1 MLAAASRAAYTR
13 DMKWWRAGVRQYP
26 LVVATLGVAVVG
38 GILTAAGAGDVARW
52 VVSGYALAIA
62 AVQAVAM
69 VRELR
74 AGTWGIDILAV
85 TAIAATVAVG
95 QHWAALVIV
104 LMLTG
109 GVALEDYAAGRAR
122 RELSALLAAA
132 PQTAHALGPDGAVH
146 DVPVDAVRP
155 GDEIVVKP
163 GEVVPVDGDLL
174 SAAATLDESSL
185 TGESMPVERVTGDT
199 LLSGSVNGAA
209 GIRMRATAA
218 ASESQYQHIVALV
231 REASESKAPF
241 VRLADRVAVPF
252 TAVALLLA
260 GAAWAVSGD
269 PARFAEVLV
278 VATPCPLLI
287 ATPVAFMAG
296 MSRASKNGIIVKNGG
311 ALERLARVR
320 TAAFDKTG
328 TLTHGHPQ
336 VVGVEPR
343 DGLPPDELL
352 RLAASVEQ
360 YSNHSLA
367 ASIVAAATSRGL
379 ALSPGRGVREKTGHG
394 VGANVGGHT
403 VAVGKEAYIAGLVG
417 GPGVEPVELEPGQ
430 LAVHVAVDGVHAGA
444 VTLADAVRAESLHT
458 VTRLRQL
465 GVHHTVMLTGDGE
478 ATARHVADAVG
489 IDEFRA
495 DCLPADKVAAVRD
508 LPDRPVMMVGDGVN
522 DAPVLAVADVGVAM
536 GAKGSSAASESADV
550 VILVD
555 DVDRAARAIS
565 IGHRTVLV
573 AMQAIGIGVAISLA
587 LMVAAAFG
595 MIPAIVGAGLQEL
608 VDPTTILWAL
618 RASGPG
624 RGEPADLNPAPR
636 PRTLR
641 AVPAT
646 A

>member
-1 MLAAASRAAYTR
+1 MQ
-13 DMKWWRAGVRQYP
+13 WWRTLLRQYP
-26 LVVATLGVAVVG
+26 LVLATLAVAALGGV
-38 GILTAAGAGDVARW
+38 LTAAGAGQVAQW
-52 VVSGYALAIA
+52 AVSGYALAIA

-74 AGTWGIDILAV
+74 SGTWGIDILAV
-85 TAIAATVAVG
+85 TAIVATVVVG

-132 PQTAHALGPDGAVH
+132 PQTAHALRPDGSVQ
-146 DVPVDAVRP
+146 DVPVDDVRP
-155 GDEIVVKP
+155 GDQLVVKP

-174 SAAATLDESSL
+174 SAAAPLDESSL
-185 TGESMPVERVTGDT
+185 TGESMPVERVTGDS
-199 LLSGSVNGAA
+199 LLSGAVNGPA
-209 GIRMRATAA
+209 GIRMRATATA
-218 ASESQYQHIVALV
+218 DASQYQHIVALV

-252 TAVALLLA
+252 TAVALLIA

-269 PARFAEVLV
+269 PSRFAEVLV

-311 ALERLARVR
+311 ALERLARVK

-328 TLTHGHPQ
+328 TLTHGHPE
-336 VVGVEPR
+336 VVAVAPR
-343 DGLPPDELL
+343 DGLPADELL

-367 ASIVAAATSRGL
+367 SSIVHAATARGL
-379 ALSPGRGVREKTGHG
+379 TLSPGRGVRESTGHG
-394 VGANVGGHT
+394 VSAQVDGHT
-403 VAVGKEAYIAGLVG
+403 VAVGKEAYVAGLVG
-417 GPGVEPVELEPGQ
+417 GTSRIEPVELEPGQ
-430 LAVHVAVDGVHAGA
+430 LAVHLAVDGVHAGA
-444 VTLADAVRAESLHT
+444 ITLADAVRAESLHT

-465 GVHHTVMLTGDGE
+465 GVRHTVMLTGDGE

-489 IDEFRA
+489 VDEFRA
-495 DCLPADKVAAVRD
+495 DCLPADKVAAVRA

-555 DVDRAARAIS
+555 DVDRAARAIA
-565 IGHRTVLV
+565 IGHRTVNV
-573 AMQAIGIGVAISLA
+573 AMQAIGIGVGISLA
-587 LMVAAAFG
+587 LMAAAAFG

-608 VDPTTILWAL
+608 VDLTTILWAL

-624 RGEPADLNPAPR
+624 RGEPADLAAATRRPTPR
-636 PRTLR
+636 SAL
-641 AVPAT
+641 AT

>member
-1 MLAAASRAAYTR
+1 MQ
-13 DMKWWRAGVRQYP
+13 WWRALVRQYP
-26 LVVATLGVAVVG
+26 LVLATLGIAALG
-38 GILTAAGAGDVARW
+38 GVLTATGAGGAAQW
-52 VVSGYALAIA
+52 VISGYALAIA
-62 AVQAVAM
+62 AVQAVSM

-74 AGTWGIDILAV
+74 SGTWGIDILAV
-85 TAIAATVAVG
+85 TAIVATVVVG
-95 QHWAALVIV
+95 QHWAALLIV

-132 PQTAHALGPDGAVH
+132 PQTAHAVGPDGAVH
-146 DVPVDAVRP
+146 DVPVDDVRP
-155 GDEIVVKP
+155 GDQLVVKP

-174 SAAATLDESSL
+174 SATATVDESSL
-185 TGESMPVERVTGDT
+185 TGESLPVERVAGDG
-199 LLSGSVNGAA
+199 LLSGAVNGPA

-252 TAVALLLA
+252 TAVAFLIA
-260 GAAWAVSGD
+260 GVAWAVSGD
-269 PARFAEVLV
+269 ASRFAEVLV

-311 ALERLARVR
+311 ALERLARVK

-328 TLTHGHPQ
+328 TLTRGRPE
-336 VVGVEPR
+336 VVAVEPR
-343 DGLPPDELL
+343 DGLPADELL

-367 ASIVAAATSRGL
+367 ASIVHAATSRGL
-379 ALSPGRGVREKTGHG
+379 ALSPGRGVRESIGHG
-394 VGANVGGHT
+394 VSAEVDGHS
-403 VAVGKEAYIAGLVG
+403 VAVGKEAHIAGLVG
-417 GPGVEPVELEPGQ
+417 GELQPIELEPGQ
-430 LAVHVAVDGVHAGA
+430 LAVYLAVDGIHAGSI
-444 VTLADAVRAESLHT
+444 TLADAVRPESLHT

-465 GVHHTVMLTGDGE
+465 GVRHTVMLTGDGE

-489 IDEFRA
+489 IDDFRA
-495 DCLPADKVAAVRD
+495 DCLPADKVAAVRA

-550 VILVD
+550 VILLD

-565 IGHRTVLV
+565 IGHRTVQV
-573 AMQAIGIGVAISLA
+573 AMQAIGIGVGISLV
-587 LMVAAAFG
+587 LMITAAFG

-608 VDPTTILWAL
+608 VDLTTILWAL
-618 RASGPG
+618 RASSAG
-624 RGEPADLNPAPR
+624 RGEPADHAVTPRAP
-636 PRTLR
+636 TLR
-641 AVPAT
+641 TAPA
-646 A
+646 AA

>member
-13 DMKWWRAGVRQYP
+13 DMQWWRALVRQYP
-26 LVVATLGVAVVG
+26 LVLATLGIAALG
-38 GILTAAGAGDVARW
+38 GVLTATGAGGAAQW
-52 VVSGYALAIA
+52 VISGYALAIA
-62 AVQAVAM
+62 AVQAVSM

-74 AGTWGIDILAV
+74 SGTWGIDILAV
-85 TAIAATVAVG
+85 TAIVATVVVG
-95 QHWAALVIV
+95 QHWAALLIV

-132 PQTAHALGPDGAVH
+132 PQTAHAVGPDGAVH
-146 DVPVDAVRP
+146 DVPVDDVRP
-155 GDEIVVKP
+155 GDQLVVKP

-174 SAAATLDESSL
+174 SATATVDESSL
-185 TGESMPVERVTGDT
+185 TGESLPVERVAGDG
-199 LLSGSVNGAA
+199 LLSGAVNGPA

-252 TAVALLLA
+252 TAVAFLIA
-260 GAAWAVSGD
+260 GVAWAVSGD
-269 PARFAEVLV
+269 ASRFAEVLV

-311 ALERLARVR
+311 ALERLARVK

-328 TLTHGHPQ
+328 TLTRGRPE
-336 VVGVEPR
+336 VVAVEPR
-343 DGLPPDELL
+343 DGLPADELL

-367 ASIVAAATSRGL
+367 ASIVHAATSRGL
-379 ALSPGRGVREKTGHG
+379 ALSPGRGVRESIGHG
-394 VGANVGGHT
+394 VSAEVDGHS
-403 VAVGKEAYIAGLVG
+403 VAVGKEAHIAGLVG
-417 GPGVEPVELEPGQ
+417 GELQPIELEPGQ
-430 LAVHVAVDGVHAGA
+430 LAVYLAVDGIHAGSI
-444 VTLADAVRAESLHT
+444 TLADAVRPESLHT

-465 GVHHTVMLTGDGE
+465 GVRHTVMLTGDGE

-489 IDEFRA
+489 IDDFRA
-495 DCLPADKVAAVRD
+495 DCLPADKVAAVRA

-550 VILVD
+550 VILLD

-565 IGHRTVLV
+565 IGHRTVQV
-573 AMQAIGIGVAISLA
+573 AMQAIGIGVGISLV
-587 LMVAAAFG
+587 LMITAAFG

-608 VDPTTILWAL
+608 VDLTTILWAL
-618 RASGPG
+618 RASSAG
-624 RGEPADLNPAPR
+624 RGEPADHAVTPRAP
-636 PRTLR
+636 TLR
-641 AVPAT
+641 TAPA
-646 A
+646 AA